1 MEQSLNHRIE
11 ALLKPKSVAIV
22 GVSGDPSRIG
32 GQLLK
37 YLLKFGYEGTIYPI
51 NPNYKEVEGI
61 KCYQTI
67 ADLPGTVD
75 VAMIAT
81 PEKAVI
87 DSLQECAQGGVKS
100 AIVYSAGFAETGRGG
115 REKQAKLSEIART
128 SGMRI
133 CGPNCVGAINFLNG
147 IAMSFSGFLEI
158 EKLKSGK
165 VGFVSQSGALGGSIL
180 SRAQDRGMGFS
191 YFISTGNE
199 SDLETSDFIEY
210 FVEDPQTAVIMALVE
225 ELRDPNK
232 FVSVAESALERE
244 KPLIILKVGETE
256 VGKQAAATHTGSL
269 AGSVRSYKAVFQM
282 KGVVQVEDYDDLI
295 ETTLLFSRAKIPK
308 GNRVGIITGAG
319 GGGII
324 IADKVVKAG
333 LSLPPLS
340 QKTKEDLAGEMVS
353 FASITNPLDLTGQL
367 YNDPD
372 MFKKCIGLFADD
384 ENIDIVIVVVTM
396 VPGERAKKRAS
407 YIVEASKAIEKSF
420 VSWWAAGDQCEPGFR
435 ILDNSEVT
443 LFKSPERC
451 VRALNALVQYGQF
464 QSRWKARK
472 TKGEPKLFIDV
483 DRQKVKECLAADGER
498 LTEYQSKKVLSHY
511 GIPIIEERVVQNAT
525 QAVAAARELGF
536 PVVLKVSS
544 PDIPH
549 KTEADVVRLNIG
561 SESQV
566 RNSYKEIVKAASKF
580 NPQAQIEGV
589 LVQKMAKGGVEV
601 IVGVKKDP
609 QFGPMVIFGLG
620 GIFVE
625 ILKDFSMRPVPI
637 TKEDAREM
645 LQGIRGYPILKGAR
659 GKRGGDEEALA
670 DILLRISKFAEDWK
684 EDISEIDL
692 NPIVVFEKGKG
703 ASVLDSLIVRKAT
716 VPTLNG

>member
-1 MEQSLNHRIE
+1 MEYSSKQRLDD
-11 ALLKPKSVAIV
+11 LLKPKSIAIV
-22 GVSGDPSRIG
+22 GVSGDPARIG

-37 YLLKFGYEGTIYPI
+37 YLLKFGYKGTIYPI
-51 NPNYKEVEGI
+51 NPNYKEIEGI
-61 KCYQTI
+61 KCYQAI
-67 ADLPGTVD
+67 ADLPGPVD
-75 VAMIAT
+75 IAMIAT

-87 DSLQECAQGGVKS
+87 NSLQECAQGGVRS
-100 AIVYSAGFAETGRGG
+100 AIVYSAGFAETGPEG
-115 REKQAKLSEIART
+115 REKQARMTEIART

-133 CGPNCVGAINFLNG
+133 CGPNCVGAINFLDG

-158 EKLKSGK
+158 KKLRGGK

-210 FVEDPQTAVIMALVE
+210 FVKDPQTAVIMALVE
-225 ELRDPNK
+225 GLRDPEK
-232 FVSVAESALERE
+232 FVSVAESALERG

-269 AGSVRSYKAVFQM
+269 VGSVRSYKAVFQK

-295 ETTLLFSRAKIPK
+295 ETALLFSKAKIPK
-308 GNRVGIITGAG
+308 GNKTGIITGAG

-324 IADKVVKAG
+324 IADKVVNAG
-333 LSLPPLS
+333 LSLPSLS
-340 QKTKEDLAGEMVS
+340 QKTKEDLAEKMVS

-367 YNDPD
+367 YNDPE
-372 MFKKCIGLFADD
+372 MFKKCIGLFAGD

-407 YIVEASKAIEKSF
+407 YIVEASQSIGKTF
-420 VSWWAAGDQCEPGFR
+420 VSWWAAGDQCEPGFV

-451 VRALNALVQYGQF
+451 VRALNSLVQYGQF
-464 QSRWKARK
+464 QSRWEARRA
-472 TKGEPKLFIDV
+472 KLGAKFTIDV
-483 DRQKVKECLAADGER
+483 DRQKIKECLAIDGER
-498 LTEYQSKKVLSHY
+498 LSEYQSKKVLSYY
-511 GIPIIEERVVQNAT
+511 GIPIIEEKMVKSAS
-525 QAVAAARELGF
+525 QALTMVKEVGF

-549 KTEADVVRLNIG
+549 KTEAGVVRLNIS
-561 SESQV
+561 SESEV
-566 RNSYKEIVKAASKF
+566 LNSYEDIIQAAAKF
-580 NPQAQIEGV
+580 NPQARIEGV
-589 LVQKMAKGGVEV
+589 LVQKMANGGLEV
-601 IVGVKKDP
+601 IVGIKKDP
-609 QFGPMVIFGLG
+609 QFGPMVLFGLG

-625 ILKDFSMRPVPI
+625 IVEDFSMRPVPI
-637 TKEDAREM
+637 TREDAKEM
-645 LQGIRGYPILKGAR
+645 IEEIRGYPILKGAR
-659 GKRGGDEEALA
+659 GKKRADEEALVN
-670 DILLRISKFAEDWK
+670 ILLRVSKLAEDWK

-692 NPIVVFEKGKG
+692 NPIVVFEEGKG
-703 ASVLDSLIVRKAT
+703 ASVLDALLVKT
-716 VPTLNG
+716 

>member
-1 MEQSLNHRIE
+1 MEYSSTQRLD

-37 YLLKFGYEGTIYPI
+37 YLLKFGYKGTIYPI

-61 KCYQTI
+61 KCYSTV
-67 ADLPGTVD
+67 ADLPGSVD
-75 VAMIAT
+75 VAMIAA

-87 DSLQECAQGGVKS
+87 GSLRECGDSGVKS
-100 AIVYSAGFAETGRGG
+100 AIVYSAGFAETGPEG
-115 REKQAKLSEIART
+115 REKQTRMTEIART

-133 CGPNCVGAINFLNG
+133 CGPNCVGVINFFNS
-147 IAMSFSGFLEI
+147 IALSFSGFLEI
-158 EKLKSGK
+158 EKLRSGK

-225 ELRDPNK
+225 GLRNPEK
-232 FVSVAESALERE
+232 FVSVAESALERG

-295 ETTLLFSRAKIPK
+295 ETALLFSKAKIPK
-308 GNRVGIITGAG
+308 GNKTGIITGAG

-324 IADKVVKAG
+324 IADKVMKAG
-333 LSLPPLS
+333 LSLPSLS
-340 QKTKEDLAGEMVS
+340 QKTKEDLAEKMVS

-367 YNDPD
+367 YNDPE
-372 MFKKCIGLFADD
+372 MFKKCIGLFAGD
-384 ENIDIVIVVVTM
+384 ENIDIVVVVVTM
-396 VPGERAKKRAS
+396 VPGERAKKRAT
-407 YIVEASKAIEKSF
+407 YIVEASRSVEKTF
-420 VSWWAAGDQCEPGFR
+420 VSWWAAGDQCEPGFK
-435 ILDNSEVT
+435 ILDESQVT

-451 VRALNALVQYGQF
+451 VRALNALVRYGQF
-464 QSRWKARK
+464 KSRWTARRA
-472 TKGEPKLFIDV
+472 KGETGFSIPV
-483 DRQKVKECLAADGER
+483 DRLKVKECLAIEEKN
-498 LTEYQSKKVLSHY
+498 LSEYHSKKVLSHY
-511 GIPIIEERVVQNAT
+511 GIPIIEERIGKSAEE
-525 QAVAAARELGF
+525 AVSAAKEIGF

-549 KTEADVVRLNIG
+549 KTEAGVIRLN
-561 SESQV
+561 V
-566 RNSYKEIVKAASKF
+566 RTEHEVLKSYQEIIQAASRF
-580 NPQAQIEGV
+580 NPQARIDSV
-589 LVQKMAKGGVEV
+589 LVQKMAQGGSEV
-601 IVGVKKDP
+601 IVGVKRDP
-609 QFGPMVIFGLG
+609 QFGAMVLFGLG

-625 ILKDFSMRPVPI
+625 ILEDFSMRPVPI
-637 TKEDAREM
+637 TREDAREM
-645 LQGIRGYPILKGAR
+645 IQEIRGYPILQGAR
-659 GKRGGDEEALA
+659 GKKKADEEALI
-670 DILLRISKFAEDWK
+670 DILLRVSRLAEDWR
-684 EDISEIDL
+684 EELSEIDL
-692 NPIVVFEKGKG
+692 NPIMLFEEGRG
-703 ASVLDSLIVRKAT
+703 AFVLDALMIKT
-716 VPTLNG
+716 